1 MRQYVLRILWCSLL
15 CGLLVTVAFAHV
27 PVTTS
32 DNEAPETA
40 IYVHDPLKSW
50 AFYGQ
55 LREGGGAAN
64 YVRFDM
70 ESGQRLQVSL
80 FTPNE
85 NNFTPGLVLMGPGI
99 ESRGTI
105 PPFVTVPEGSG
116 ALVIEGTHPEQAS
129 YEPFTP
135 SSLYE
140 RADSAVNVTATGT
153 YYGAVYEPTE
163 GGRYG
168 LALGYREEFGVYEW
182 IRIPFDAIRIHHWE
196 GQSYVLILAP
206 LLAVL
211 VIGLGVLL
219 WLKKRGAFV
228 LQSPFG
234 WLGSFSGLLYLGSGA
249 TLLIQMALAL
259 YRTGLSS
266 SVIITLVFA
275 LLPII
280 TGIAMLRV
288 AQQARERIAWQ
299 YRLKMA
305 ILGIAGLF
313 FWAGL
318 VLGPVLALIASI
330 LPRSRN
336 ESIIDRF
343 GVA

>member
-1 MRQYVLRILWCSLL
+1 MRRYVLRILWCSLL
-15 CGLLVTVAFAHV
+15 CALLVTGAFAHV
-27 PVTTS
+27 PVTIG
-32 DNEAPETA
+32 DNDAIETA
-40 IYVHDPLKSW
+40 LYVHDPLKSW

-55 LREGGGAAN
+55 LREGGGATN
-64 YVRFDM
+64 YFRFDM
-70 ESGQRLQVSL
+70 EPGQRLQVSL

-99 ESRGTI
+99 ESRGTV
-105 PPFVTVPEGSG
+105 PAFVTVPEGSG
-116 ALVIEGTHPEQAS
+116 ALVIEGTRPEQAS

-140 RADSAVNVTATGT
+140 RADSSVNVTAAGT
-153 YYGAVYEPTE
+153 YYVVVYEPTE

-168 LALGYREEFGVYEW
+168 LALGYREEFGVFEW
-182 IRIPFDAIRIHHWE
+182 MRVPVDAIRIHHWE
-196 GQSYVLILAP
+196 GQSYGLILAP

-211 VIGLGVLL
+211 VIGLGVLV
-219 WLKKRGAFV
+219 WLKKRDGFV

-266 SVIITLVFA
+266 SVIVTIVFA

-280 TGIAMLRV
+280 AGIAMLRV
-288 AQQARERIAWQ
+288 AQQARERVTWQ

-305 ILGIAGLF
+305 ILGIAGLL
-313 FWAGL
+313 FWAGF
-318 VLGPVLALIASI
+318 VLGPVIALVTSI
-330 LPRSRN
+330 LPPY
-336 ESIIDRF
+336 
-343 GVA
+343 AK

>member
-1 MRQYVLRILWCSLL
+1 MRRYVFRFLWCSLL
-15 CGLLVTVAFAHV
+15 CVLLVTGAFAHV
-27 PVTTS
+27 PVTTG
-32 DNEAPETA
+32 DNEALETA

-55 LREGGGAAN
+55 LREGGEAAN

-70 ESGQRLQVSL
+70 EPGQRLQVSL
-80 FTPNE
+80 FTPDE

-99 ESRGTI
+99 ESRGTV
-105 PPFVTVPEGSG
+105 PAFVTVPEGSG
-116 ALVIEGTHPEQAS
+116 ALVIEGIRPEKAS

-140 RADSAVNVTATGT
+140 RADSSVNVTAAGT
-153 YYGAVYEPTE
+153 YYVAVYEPTE

-182 IRIPFDAIRIHHWE
+182 IRVPVDAIRIHHWE
-196 GQSYVLILAP
+196 GQSYGLILAP

-219 WLKKRGAFV
+219 RLKKRGAFV

-249 TLLIQMALAL
+249 TILIQMALAL
-259 YRTGLSS
+259 TRAPLTSL
-266 SVIITLVFA
+266 VLVTLIFA

-280 TGIAMLRV
+280 AGIALLRV
-288 AQQARERIAWQ
+288 AQQARERVAWQ
-299 YRLKMA
+299 NRLKMA
-305 ILGIAGLF
+305 VLGIAGLL

-318 VLGPVLALIASI
+318 VLGPVFALIASI
-330 LPRSRN
+330 LPPFSK
-336 ESIIDRF
+336 
-343 GVA
+343 